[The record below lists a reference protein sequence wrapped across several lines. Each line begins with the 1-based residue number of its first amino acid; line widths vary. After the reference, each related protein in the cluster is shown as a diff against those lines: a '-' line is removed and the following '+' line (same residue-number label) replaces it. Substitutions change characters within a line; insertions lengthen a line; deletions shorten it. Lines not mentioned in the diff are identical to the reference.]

1 MTRKDIHRAHIHAG
15 NGQNDL
21 EGHTQNFRKTE
32 EERNQTRTL
41 FPMSVKTGPRF
52 RHTSLFHA
60 PQSAH
65 RQTTVRIGLIAENAG
80 RVALKR
86 QNSNRVFKQE
96 YRPTRQRGEKG
107 EKSRQRSQ
115 KGVLTKEEKGTLPGV
130 TGR

>member
-1 MTRKDIHRAHIHAG
+1 MLSSGELQRYTSIHQIFIELPLYAKP
-15 NGQNDL
+15 Q
-21 EGHTQNFRKTE
+21 RKTE